1 MDYSK
6 KNKSAEV
13 LSVLFIVMRGL
24 GRSVHKAAN
33 QTIYIDEPHTQCT
46 LLSFVFLSEDY
57 AKKPK

>member
-6 KNKSAEV
+6 KINQQKSLV
-13 LSVLFIVMRGL
+13 FLFIVMRGL